1 MNRPITL
8 ATGQWGDLPLEELCE
23 LTGSLGFDGLEI
35 AVSES
40 VLSIEKA
47 ASSKEYCEERLEI
60 LHSHG
65 LKMWA
70 ICASLAGQCVGDLY
84 DPRLDNFAPARFA
97 GKPEEIRKWAIDF
110 MMQVP
115 TACNNLGVSIVTG
128 FLGSPIWKFFYS
140 FPQTTEEMIEEGYDR
155 IVSLWT
161 PILDEFQRKNV
172 KFAFEV
178 HPTEIAFDY
187 YSTQRL
193 LKKMNGHPAFG
204 LNFDPSHLIWQ
215 GVNPTVF
222 LQDFAPYVFHV
233 HMKDASVSYDGRRGI
248 LGSHLPFG
256 STKRAWNFRSLG
268 HGDVNFEEII
278 RELNAMQYTGPLS
291 IEWEDNGMDR
301 IFGLREAISF
311 VRRINFPPSEIE
323 FDAAIKTD

>member
-70 ICASLAGQCVGDLY
+70 ICAALAGQCVGDLY

>member
-70 ICASLAGQCVGDLY
+70 ICAALAGQCVGDLY

-97 GKPEEIRKWAIDF
+97 GKPEEIRKRAIDF

-301 IFGLREAISF
+301 IFGLKEAISF

>member
-70 ICASLAGQCVGDLY
+70 ICAALAGQCVGDLY

-178 HPTEIAFDY
+178 HPTEIAL
-187 YSTQRL
+187 T
-193 LKKMNGHPAFG
+193 
-204 LNFDPSHLIWQ
+204 
-215 GVNPTVF
+215 T
-222 LQDFAPYVFHV
+222 
-233 HMKDASVSYDGRRGI
+233 
-248 LGSHLPFG
+248 
-256 STKRAWNFRSLG
+256 T
-268 HGDVNFEEII
+268 
-278 RELNAMQYTGPLS
+278 
-291 IEWEDNGMDR
+291 
-301 IFGLREAISF
+301 
-311 VRRINFPPSEIE
+311 PPSGC
-323 FDAAIKTD
+323 

>member
-70 ICASLAGQCVGDLY
+70 ICAALAGQCVGDLY

-140 FPQTTEEMIEEGYDR
+140 FPQTTEEMIKEGYDR

>member
-40 VLSIEKA
+40 VLSIVKA

-70 ICASLAGQCVGDLY
+70 ICAALAGQCVGDLY

-301 IFGLREAISF
+301 IFGLKEAISF

>member
-70 ICASLAGQCVGDLY
+70 ICAALAGQCVGDLY

-128 FLGSPIWKFFYS
+128 FLGSPIRKFFYS

-193 LKKMNGHPAFG
+193 LKKMNGHTAFG

-301 IFGLREAISF
+301 IFGLKEAISF

>member
-70 ICASLAGQCVGDLY
+70 ICAALAGQCVGDLY

-248 LGSHLPFG
+248 LGTHLPFG

-301 IFGLREAISF
+301 IFGLKEAISF

>member
-70 ICASLAGQCVGDLY
+70 ICAALAGQCVGDLY

-110 MMQVP
+110 MMQSPSPVKVHHRSRKLK
-115 TACNNLGVSIVTG
+115 TQIDRVCRQIG
-128 FLGSPIWKFFYS
+128 FLWL
-140 FPQTTEEMIEEGYDR
+140 M
-155 IVSLWT
+155 
-161 PILDEFQRKNV
+161 
-172 KFAFEV
+172 
-178 HPTEIAFDY
+178 
-187 YSTQRL
+187 
-193 LKKMNGHPAFG
+193 
-204 LNFDPSHLIWQ
+204 
-215 GVNPTVF
+215 
-222 LQDFAPYVFHV
+222 
-233 HMKDASVSYDGRRGI
+233 
-248 LGSHLPFG
+248 
-256 STKRAWNFRSLG
+256 
-268 HGDVNFEEII
+268 
-278 RELNAMQYTGPLS
+278 
-291 IEWEDNGMDR
+291 
-301 IFGLREAISF
+301 
-311 VRRINFPPSEIE
+311 PPV
-323 FDAAIKTD
+323 

>member
-23 LTGSLGFDGLEI
+23 HTGSLGFDGLEI

-70 ICASLAGQCVGDLY
+70 ICAALAGQCVGDLY

>member
-70 ICASLAGQCVGDLY
+70 ICAALAGQCVGDLY

-301 IFGLREAISF
+301 IFGLKEAISF

>member
-1 MNRPITL
+1 MLLQHIPR
-8 ATGQWGDLPLEELCE
+8 DLPLEELCE

-70 ICASLAGQCVGDLY
+70 ICAALAGQCVGDLY

-128 FLGSPIWKFFYS
+128 FLGFPIWKFFYS

-291 IEWEDNGMDR
+291 IEWEDNAMDR
-301 IFGLREAISF
+301 IFGLKEAISF